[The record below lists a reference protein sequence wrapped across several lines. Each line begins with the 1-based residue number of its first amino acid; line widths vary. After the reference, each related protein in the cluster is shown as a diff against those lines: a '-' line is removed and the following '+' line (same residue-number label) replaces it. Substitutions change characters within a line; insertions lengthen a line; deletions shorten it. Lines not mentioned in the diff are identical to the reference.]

1 MDYLDRPFRA
11 ETEML
16 EMMTDKQQQQTIGEI
31 KGKLDLLIGDMKVDS
46 QKRDEQDDRLARIER
61 SQDDLGR
68 RIEHSQDDLGR
79 RIDDVRKRI
88 ESVEKPV
95 AEFNRWRERAI
106 GALMLV
112 SLVAALIGGAIAAY
126 WHKIVDAFR

>member
-1 MDYLDRPFRA
+1 MDNLDRSLWA

-31 KGKLDLLIGDMKVDS
+31 KGKLDLSEDMNTATK
-46 QKRDEQDDRLARIER
+46 KREEQDDRLARIER
-61 SQDDLGR
+61 SQDDLDR
-68 RIEHSQDDLGR
+68 RVEAIL
-79 RIDDVRKRI
+79 KRI

-126 WHKIVDAFR
+126 WHKIIDAFK

>member
-1 MDYLDRPFRA
+1 
-11 ETEML
+11 ML
-16 EMMTDKQQQQTIGEI
+16 EMMTDKQEQRTIWEI
-31 KGKLDLLIGDMKVDS
+31 KGKLDLLIEDMKVDS

-61 SQDDLGR
+61 SQDELGR

-126 WHKIVDAFR
+126 WHKIIDAFK

>member
-1 MDYLDRPFRA
+1 MDDLDRSLWA

-126 WHKIVDAFR
+126 WHKIIDAFK

>member
-1 MDYLDRPFRA
+1 MDYLNRSLWA

>member
-1 MDYLDRPFRA
+1 MDNLDRSLWA

-126 WHKIVDAFR
+126 WHKIIDAFK

>member
-1 MDYLDRPFRA
+1 MDYLNRSLWA

-31 KGKLDLLIGDMKVDS
+31 KGKLDLLIEDMKVDS

-61 SQDDLGR
+61 SQDELGR
-68 RIEHSQDDLGR
+68 RIEHSQDDLSK
-79 RIDDVRKRI
+79 RIDGVLKRI

>member
-1 MDYLDRPFRA
+1 MDYLNRSLWA

-126 WHKIVDAFR
+126 WHKIIDAFR

>member
-1 MDYLDRPFRA
+1 MDNFYRPVRQKS
-11 ETEML
+11 EML
-16 EMMTDKQQQQTIGEI
+16 EMMTDKQEQRTIWEI
-31 KGKLDLLIGDMKVDS
+31 KGKLDLLIEDMKVDS
-46 QKRDEQDDRLARIER
+46 QKREEQDDRLARIER
-61 SQDDLGR
+61 SQDELGR
-68 RIEHSQDDLGR
+68 RIEHSQDDLGK
-79 RIDDVRKRI
+79 RIDGVLKRI

-126 WHKIVDAFR
+126 WHKIIDAFK

>member
-1 MDYLDRPFRA
+1 MDDLDRPVWT